1 MFNNKT
7 VLKFFEAFSIQR
19 WNDLIRPFEPVE
31 MDKTAEKA
39 FLAFIIGKY
48 TEKDGH
54 KLNWQEIIEG
64 CLFELFRKI
73 ALSDI
78 KSPVQRLIRTM
89 YPDEYKKINEW
100 IFKKYEKII
109 DNEIFLNSF
118 YNYLFEPSSKDKPE
132 RQILQAAHKF
142 SAIRELE
149 MLKPVNEEFRFREIS
164 LGLKKDIN
172 SFMHLTGVQ
181 LLLTEQKP
189 YKFITE
195 IEKLRFQ
202 TRWNQTPRV
211 PATSVLGHSYFVA
224 ALTLLMC
231 YDLNLSGHRL
241 YNNFFSALF
250 HDLPEAVTRDIISP
264 VKQAT
269 GHLPEIVKAIEDK
282 FVKEELLPIIDD
294 FYKDEIL
301 FYIQDE
307 FENRIIL
314 NGEVKIISNY
324 EEFEK
329 KYSNKEF
336 RPTDGKLVR
345 LADQIAAF
353 VEADSSIRYGI
364 TSKQLEEGR
373 KNILSHYPVGTKINN
388 LNTDKFFNDYRQN

>member
-1 MFNNKT
+1 MFNNKM
-7 VLKFFEAFSIQR
+7 VLKLFEAFSIQR

-48 TEKDGH
+48 AEKDGN
-54 KLNWQEIIEG
+54 KLKWQEIIEG

-78 KSPVQRLIRTM
+78 KSPIQRLIRTM

-100 IFKKYEKII
+100 IFKKYENLA
-109 DNEIFLNSF
+109 DNPVFLNGF
-118 YNYLFEPSSKDKPE
+118 HNYLFEPCRTKSLE
-132 RQILQAAHKF
+132 WQILQAAHKF
-142 SAIRELE
+142 STIRELQ
-149 MLKPVNEEFRFREIS
+149 MLKPANEEFRLNEILS
-164 LGLKKDIN
+164 GLKKDIN
-172 SFMHLTGVQ
+172 SFMDLTGVQ
-181 LLLTEQKP
+181 LLFTEQQP

-202 TRWNQTPRV
+202 TRWNQTPRI

-224 ALTLLMC
+224 VLTLLMC
-231 YDLNLSGHRL
+231 YDLNLSGYRL

-264 VKQAT
+264 VKRAT
-269 GHLPEIVKAIEDK
+269 DHLPEIVKAIEDK
-282 FVKEELLPIIDD
+282 IVKEELLPLIDD

-301 FYIQDE
+301 FFIQDE
-307 FENRIIL
+307 FENRIL
-314 NGEVKIISNY
+314 FNGEVKIISDY
-324 EEFEK
+324 EEFTSKYAEEK
-329 KYSNKEF
+329 FK
-336 RPTDGKLVR
+336 PADGKLVR

-364 TSKQLEEGR
+364 TSKHLQEGR
-373 KNILSHYPVGTKINN
+373 MNILSSYPVGTKINN

>member
-1 MFNNKT
+1 MFNNKM
-7 VLKFFEAFSIQR
+7 VLKLFEAFSIQR

-48 TEKDGH
+48 AEKEGH
-54 KLNWQEIIEG
+54 QIEWMEIIEG

-78 KSPVQRLIRTM
+78 KSPVQRMIRSM
-89 YPDEYKKINEW
+89 YPEEYKKINEW
-100 IFKKYEKII
+100 IFKKYEKLI
-109 DNEIFLNSF
+109 DNKFFLERFSR
-118 YNYLFEPSSKDKPE
+118 YLFEPCKTQKME
-132 RQILQAAHKF
+132 WKILQAAHKF
-142 SAIRELE
+142 STIRELE

-172 SFMHLTGVQ
+172 GFMDLTGVQ
-181 LLLTEQKP
+181 LLFTEQQP

-202 TRWNQTPRV
+202 TRWNQTPRI

-224 ALTLLMC
+224 VLTLLMC
-231 YDLNLSGHRL
+231 YDLNLSRHRL

-264 VKQAT
+264 VKRAT
-269 GHLPEIVKAIEDK
+269 DQLPEIVKAIEDK
-282 FVKEELLPIIDD
+282 IVEEELLPLMDD
-294 FYKDEIL
+294 FYKEEVL

-307 FENRIIL
+307 FENRIML
-314 NGEVKIISNY
+314 NGEVKIIADY
-324 EEFEK
+324 EEFVS
-329 KYSNKEF
+329 KYSEEKF
-336 RPTDGKLVR
+336 KPADGKLVR

-364 TSKQLEEGR
+364 TSNHLQEGR
-373 KNILSHYPVGTKINN
+373 MNILSSYPVGTKINN